1 MELLI
6 WNVLLSCV
14 SALIV
19 LWIKNVHESNRD
31 TMKLLNLTREQVAR
45 EYMTKEDVN
54 GLMNQVIARFDR
66 LDAKLDDFIKEQRN
80 AVRQ

>member
-1 MELLI
+1 
-6 WNVLLSCV
+6 
-14 SALIV
+14 
-19 LWIKNVHESNRD
+19 
-31 TMKLLNLTREQVAR
+31 MKLLTDTREHVAR
-45 EYMTKEDVN
+45 EYMTKDDVN

>member
-6 WNVLLSCV
+6 WNVLLSFA
-14 SALIV
+14 SAMIV
-19 LWIKNVHESNRD
+19 LWIKHVHESSRD
-31 TMKLLNLTREQVAR
+31 TMKLLTDTREHVAR
-45 EYMTKEDVN
+45 EYMTKDDVN

-80 AVRQ
+80 AVR